1 MSVER
6 WQRLEALYHEAL
18 TRPPGERACFLE
30 QACAGNETLRRELE
44 QLLAWDARAGTFL
57 DAPIFSTSG
66 ETSSAEGAAHDPEL
80 APGHLFGN
88 FQIVRHLGQGGMGRV
103 YEAVDLALQR
113 RVALKL
119 LSDSSSEGGTARERV
134 LHEARAASA
143 LAHPHIVTVYAVQH
157 AEGRD
162 FIVMEYVQ
170 GETLRQA
177 LALGPLPI
185 GRMLS
190 LAASITGA
198 LAVAH
203 ARGVVHRD
211 VKPDNIMLTT
221 TGEPKLLDFG
231 VARQDRRSDDSP
243 APASYDA
250 RAWGTVNYMS
260 PEQIRRECLDDR
272 SDQFSL
278 GVILFEMLAG
288 FRPFDRGS
296 AAETL
301 TAILRADPP
310 PLATLGIDCPPPLQW
325 TIERCLAK
333 DAADRFPT
341 TARLYDEVVAIRDGL
356 NVDGIGAVAP
366 SLTKP
371 PLARTSLI
379 GRNED
384 LVGLTRLV
392 TDERVRL
399 ITLTGP
405 GGVGK
410 TRLAVHV
417 AIELD
422 GNFGGLVGFVDLS
435 AITDAQLVAAV
446 IAQVL
451 DVRNTGGRPMREAV
465 SRWMRERNG
474 MAMLLVVDNFE
485 QVLDA
490 GPILTS
496 LLDANQQ
503 LRIIVTSRTVLRV
516 HGEREYPVDPLK
528 LPDPGTS
535 FDTLA
540 ENPAVALFVERAMA
554 VRPDFALT
562 PGNAQEVAAICSK
575 LDGLPMAIEL
585 AAARVKSL
593 STTEILNRFRSRLQL
608 VTGGGRD
615 LPARRQTLRS
625 AIDWSYELLDA
636 DEQIVFC
643 RMSVFVGGAT
653 LEALEAACNPFED
666 LTRTIVDVIGS
677 LIDKSMVVR
686 LEAVQGETR
695 FTMLETLREYAAMR
709 LTDRGEEDI
718 TRRAHAA
725 YCLVLAE
732 ECPHYQS
739 QQQLDDWRQR
749 CDVELDNLRVGMQW
763 MVEQQ
768 ELEWAIRLNIAL
780 EPYWFVRGWTDWVW
794 DLRSRVYQLPWR
806 APSLSS
812 WRVVGFLAGN
822 SRLFDSRGDS
832 APARHTTS
840 PPVEPGAGPAQQA
853 TVLIGL
859 GARALYNGGLAN
871 ARKCLD
877 EALEM
882 SRRIGSDLLTG
893 GALSSLATLHKLEGD
908 CNRARQLYAESRE
921 LFARVGDDGA
931 VAWSYNFEADAARRD
946 GDIAAA
952 EALLETAL
960 QKFRALED
968 TWGIGSCLAD
978 LGRLAS
984 DRRDFALA
992 EARYR
997 GGLRMFDS
1005 VRHRGGIRQILEGL
1019 AMTAAARQEGGRAL
1033 RLAGA
1038 AAAMWREYRDDGR
1051 RHQHT
1056 RPELDRALVRIR
1068 TEEGEPAAAAWLEGW
1083 NHSIDTIAFAL
1094 ALDASTPVD
1103 HVGADS
1109 VGDRPRQAGFENGR
1123 WSREKG

>member
-18 TRPPGERACFLE
+18 TRPPGERACFLD
-30 QACAGNETLRRELE
+30 QACAGNETFRRELE

-57 DAPIFSTSG
+57 DAPILNTAG
-66 ETSSAEGAAHDPEL
+66 ETSSAQGAAHDPEL
-80 APGHLFGN
+80 APDHCIGN
-88 FQIVRHLGQGGMGRV
+88 FRIVRHLGRGGMGRV
-103 YEAVDLALQR
+103 YEAVDLTLHR

-119 LSDSSSEGGTARERV
+119 LSDAPSEGGTARERV
-134 LHEARAASA
+134 LREARAASA

-190 LAASITGA
+190 LAASIAGA
-198 LAVAH
+198 LAAAH

-211 VKPDNIMLTT
+211 VKPENIMLTT

-231 VARQDRRSDDSP
+231 VAQHDVRSADDSP
-243 APASYDA
+243 AVASYAA
-250 RAWGTVNYMS
+250 RAWGTVSYMS
-260 PEQIRRECLDDR
+260 PEQIRGGLLDDR

-278 GVILFEMLAG
+278 GVILYEMLAG
-288 FRPFDRGS
+288 FRPFDRSS

-301 TAILRADPP
+301 TAILRADLR

-333 DAADRFPT
+333 DAADRFAT
-341 TARLYDEVVAIRDGL
+341 TAGLYDELVAIRDGL
-356 NVDGIGAVAP
+356 NVDGTGAVAP

-371 PLARTSLI
+371 PLARTPLI
-379 GRNED
+379 GRNEE
-384 LVGLTRLV
+384 VVALTRLV

-410 TRLAVHV
+410 TRLAVH
-417 AIELD
+417 AATELD
-422 GNFGGLVGFVDLS
+422 GHFGGLVGFVDLS
-435 AITDAQLVAAV
+435 AITEAKLVAAV
-446 IAQVL
+446 IAQAL

-490 GPILTS
+490 APVLAS

-516 HGEREYPVDPLK
+516 HGEREYPVDPLT

-535 FDTLA
+535 FDTLG
-540 ENPAVALFVERAMA
+540 ECPAVALFVQRAIA
-554 VRPDFALT
+554 VRADFALT
-562 PGNAQEVAAICSK
+562 AGNAQEVAAICSK

-585 AAARVKSL
+585 AAARMKSL
-593 STTEILNRFRSRLQL
+593 STTEILYRFHSRLQL

-625 AIDWSYELLDA
+625 AIDWSYELLDS

-709 LTDRGEEDI
+709 LAERHEEEI

-739 QQQLDDWRQR
+739 ERQWDAWRQR

-763 MVEQQ
+763 MVEHHQ
-768 ELEWAIRLNIAL
+768 LEWAIRLNIAL
-780 EPYWFVRGWTDWVW
+780 EPYWFVGGWADWVW
-794 DLRSRVYQLPWR
+794 DLRARVYQLPWR

-812 WRVVGFLAGN
+812 WRVVGFLAG
-822 SRLFDSRGDS
+822 SSILFDSRGES

-840 PPVEPGAGPAQQA
+840 PPVEPGAGPALQA

-859 GARALYNGGLAN
+859 GARALYNDGLAN

-877 EALEM
+877 EALEI
-882 SRRIGSDLLTG
+882 SRRIGNDLLTA
-893 GALSSLATLHKLEGD
+893 GALSNLATLNKHEGD
-908 CNRARQLYAESRE
+908 FDRARQLYADSRE
-921 LFARVGDDGA
+921 LFARAGNDGA
-931 VAWSYNFEADAARRD
+931 VAWSYNFEADAARAD
-946 GDIAAA
+946 GDITAA

-960 QKFRALED
+960 QKFRAFQD
-968 TWGIGSCLAD
+968 AWGIGSCLAD
-978 LGRLAS
+978 LGRVAS

-992 EARYR
+992 DARYR

-1005 VRHRGGIRQILEGL
+1005 VRHRGGIRKILEGL
-1019 AMTAAARQEGGRAL
+1019 ALTAAARQEGRRAL

-1038 AAAMWREYRDDGR
+1038 AAAMWHEYRDDGG
-1051 RHQHT
+1051 RHKAY
-1056 RPELDRALVRIR
+1056 PELDRALVRIR
-1068 TEEGEPAAAAWLEGW
+1068 TEEGGPAAAAWLEGW
-1083 NHSIDTIAFAL
+1083 NRPIDDTIAFAL
-1094 ALDASTPVD
+1094 AVDASTPVD
-1103 HVGADS
+1103 HVRPDS
-1109 VGDRPRQAGFENGR
+1109 VGDQRG
-1123 WSREKG
+1123 